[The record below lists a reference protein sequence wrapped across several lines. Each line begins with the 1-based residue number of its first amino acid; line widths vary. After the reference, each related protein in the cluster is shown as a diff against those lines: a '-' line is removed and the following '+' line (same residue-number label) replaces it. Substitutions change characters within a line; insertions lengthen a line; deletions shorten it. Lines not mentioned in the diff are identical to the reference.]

1 LRSENYYHPDL
12 LQISIL
18 FCFVFFWVFVFFLG
32 FFFGPDFHH
41 LGTKH
46 KSIKATHSND
56 LGEKN
61 VAKSPD
67 FEGKVYDITIFRLLG
82 SQHVAKIS

>member
-1 LRSENYYHPDL
+1 LG
-12 LQISIL
+12 
-18 FCFVFFWVFVFFLG
+18 FLG
-32 FFFGPDFHH
+32 FCLFFRVFFGPDFHH

-56 LGEKN
+56 LGVKN